1 MHMPTRRASDFLSI
15 LLQSM
20 AMFIDVVDDAGAVG
34 QGRASRN
41 AKTPEPCADSS
52 PSRETEVVKMAVR
65 AVT

>member
-1 MHMPTRRASDFLSI
+1 
-15 LLQSM
+15 M
-20 AMFIDVVDDAGAVG
+20 AMFIDVVDDADAVG

>member
-1 MHMPTRRASDFLSI
+1 
-15 LLQSM
+15 M
-20 AMFIDVVDDAGAVG
+20 AMFIDVVDDAGPVGQG

-52 PSRETEVVKMAVR
+52 PSRETEVVKMAGR

>member
-1 MHMPTRRASDFLSI
+1 MHMPTRTASDFLSI

-20 AMFIDVVDDAGAVG
+20 AMFIDVVDDADAVG

-41 AKTPEPCADSS
+41 AKTPQPCADSS
-52 PSRETEVVKMAVR
+52 PSRETEVVKMAGR

>member
-1 MHMPTRRASDFLSI
+1 
-15 LLQSM
+15 M
-20 AMFIDVVDDAGAVG
+20 AMFIDVVDDAGPVG

-41 AKTPEPCADSS
+41 TKTPEPCADSS

>member
-1 MHMPTRRASDFLSI
+1 
-15 LLQSM
+15 
-20 AMFIDVVDDAGAVG
+20 MFIDVVDDAGAVG

-41 AKTPEPCADSS
+41 SKTPEPCADSS